1 MGGGGGVSSGLHV
14 PEHLVGVKGDFLV
27 TNGPVPV
34 PTLHDLVALLP
45 LGSTAPLRCRQKG
58 LDGAQSST
66 GQGSLQCE
74 IKNLCI

>member
-1 MGGGGGVSSGLHV
+1 MSLSTL
-14 PEHLVGVKGDFLV
+14 LGVKGDFLV